1 MKNHKIIIVL
11 IVLCTQS
18 VISQVGIGNTSPNA
32 TLDISSS
39 NQATPNNTD
48 GILIPKVDEFPTTN
62 PTALQDGMLVY
73 ATGNGTP
80 TKGFYYWDISGTS
93 WINATGA
100 KRINDLMDGK
110 SDNDGTNDG
119 SSLFLGI
126 NAGSNDD
133 ETDNRNIGIGFGAL
147 SANINGIRNTVL
159 GYNALNLNTTG
170 TRNTAIGYMTLNS
183 NEDGNGNTS
192 IGYSVLENNVSGTS
206 NSGLGFWALQ
216 NNVSGN
222 DNTAV
227 GNNALRNTNTGFS
240 NSALG
245 IMAGVG
251 VSGNFNTFIGANS
264 GLQTTV
270 QNIDGS
276 VMIGY
281 AAGQNEFN
289 SNRLYIENSD
299 ANTNNALIYGEFDNN
314 ILRTNSEFQIGNP
327 TVTGYAFPTVDG
339 TVNQILQT
347 DGSGSLNWIDPS
359 AIVTHR
365 INDLI
370 DGKSDLGGANEGAS
384 IFLGVDA
391 GLNDDGG
398 NYNVGVGYES
408 VNGNT
413 TGFSNVAVG
422 VQSLYSNTNGN
433 FNTAI
438 GLSSLR
444 ENISGSLN
452 TGLGISSLYSN
463 ITGSRNIGLGGYSLS
478 SNISGN
484 LNLALGGQS
493 LENNETGYGNIAIGF
508 QSGSQMPDLNNNIT
522 IGYQSGFNETESD
535 RLYIEN
541 SNADANNA
549 LIYGEFDNNILG
561 FNANLG
567 IGTIAPVTRLHIVEE
582 GIADTQTIVAGLASN
597 TSNRPVLQ
605 FSETANM
612 GLAEGMS
619 IEYNGVGLAGDNR
632 MVINGL
638 GGNPLIQFR
647 NNGNLNVLN
656 GSVGVQTEFPT
667 CAMEINHPTGSGI
680 EGLKLSNQVDT
691 DNWRFYVQWNTNTLA
706 LMYNNVNVGNFDDV
720 SGVYT
725 AISDKNQKTNI
736 SSVASVLEK
745 IQTLQVVDYNFKF
758 QKDSK
763 KYVGLIA
770 QDVEAVFPH
779 LVNPPNEESPNY
791 TMDYSGFG
799 VLAIKAIQEQQAE
812 IKELKQQLQW
822 QQKEIDKIKSI
833 LKEVITD

>member
-1 MKNHKIIIVL
+1 MKNYKIIIVL

-100 KRINDLMDGK
+100 KRINDLVDGK
-110 SDNDGTNDG
+110 SDNDG
-119 SSLFLGI
+119 SSL
-126 NAGSNDD
+126 
-133 ETDNRNIGIGFGAL
+133 
-147 SANINGIRNTVL
+147 
-159 GYNALNLNTTG
+159 
-170 TRNTAIGYMTLNS
+170 
-183 NEDGNGNTS
+183 
-192 IGYSVLENNVSGTS
+192 
-206 NSGLGFWALQ
+206 
-216 NNVSGN
+216 
-222 DNTAV
+222 
-227 GNNALRNTNTGFS
+227 
-240 NSALG
+240 
-245 IMAGVG
+245 
-251 VSGNFNTFIGANS
+251 
-264 GLQTTV
+264 
-270 QNIDGS
+270 
-276 VMIGY
+276 
-281 AAGQNEFN
+281 
-289 SNRLYIENSD
+289 
-299 ANTNNALIYGEFDNN
+299 
-314 ILRTNSEFQIGNP
+314 
-327 TVTGYAFPTVDG
+327 
-339 TVNQILQT
+339 
-347 DGSGSLNWIDPS
+347 
-359 AIVTHR
+359 
-365 INDLI
+365 
-370 DGKSDLGGANEGAS
+370 
-384 IFLGVDA
+384 FLGVDA
-391 GLNDDGG
+391 GLNDDASI
-398 NYNVGVGYES
+398 NFNVGVGYWSMVSNTSGEYNTAIGAAS
-408 VNGNT
+408 MYSNTIGSYNTANGV
-413 TGFSNVAVG
+413 S
-422 VQSLYSNTNGN
+422 SLYSNTSGN
-433 FNTAI
+433 YNAATGIESMLNNTEGNANTAYGAQSLYTNTTGDYNSAI
-438 GLSSLR
+438 GAA
-444 ENISGSLN
+444 
-452 TGLGISSLYSN
+452 SLYSN
-463 ITGSRNIGLGGYSLS
+463 ITGSRNIGLGGFSLY

-522 IGYQSGFNETESD
+522 IGYQSGFNETASD

-619 IEYNGVGLAGDNR
+619 IEYNGVGLAGENR

-667 CAMEINHPTGSGI
+667 CALEINHPTGSGI

-745 IQTLQVVDYNFKF
+745 IQTLQVVDYNFIF

-770 QDVEAVFPH
+770 QDVEVVFPH

-833 LKEVITD
+833 LEEVITD